1 MSATAEQKLAR
12 VAIADVELPDDLETA
27 QSKLCYLALDAA
39 GAATIDELDQVLDLG
54 KLCLLSV
61 LGELQ
66 DAGHLQRTADGR
78 YATA

>member
-1 MSATAEQKLAR
+1 MSASTEQKLAG
-12 VAIADVELPDDLETA
+12 VAAAELEIPDGLDTA

-39 GAATIDELDQVLDLG
+39 GTATIDELDGTLDLG

-61 LGELQ
+61 LGELE

-78 YATA
+78 YATQ

>member
-1 MSATAEQKLAR
+1 MSATAEQKLAG
-12 VAIADVELPDDLETA
+12 IAVTEIELPDDLETA

-66 DAGHLQRTADGR
+66 DDGYLQRTSDGR

>member
-1 MSATAEQKLAR
+1 MSATAEQKLVGA
-12 VAIADVELPDDLETA
+12 AAAEIELPDDLGTA

-39 GAATIDELDQVLDLG
+39 GAATIDELDEILDLG

-66 DAGHLQRTADGR
+66 NAGHLQRTADGR

>member
-1 MSATAEQKLAR
+1 MSATAEQKLVGA
-12 VAIADVELPDDLETA
+12 AAAEIELPDGLGTA

-39 GAATIDELDQVLDLG
+39 GAATIDELDEILDLG

-66 DAGHLQRTADGR
+66 NAGHLQRTADGR
-78 YATA
+78 YVTA